1 MTKNQLEYWK
11 LRWNQHYE
19 SIYLQIQE
27 KKADEEERANKAREL
42 ETIRHNKAQE
52 KIATQQN
59 ILTKIKLDQD
69 WAKISADIRS
79 MYVHDVVSTS
89 KTLAE
94 IDQYMSKVK
103 TAEIETLLS
112 IAEANDK
119 ASIDY
124 AKAAV
129 DAYDKAWKLKT
140 SVGADKLGAKVQFE
154 ISAAATSVQELFNN
168 SSRAGLAS
176 TKIRENIVKI
186 WPEYVE
192 LLGPQAEKYLTGK
205 VSKTLKEIKAD
216 YLENAA
222 IKQGYA
228 KPKGGDTSGKS
239 SKSSKV
245 DTSSFK
251 WSKSS
256 DEYINKAREIVGPA
270 YDTARSV
277 VSEVAENGKSTS
289 SGVITISGGSSRKS
303 NSFEPGISS
312 NNTRTTSSGTKV
324 IYSPGSANNRYSG
337 PGVKLQ

>member
-19 SIYLQIQE
+19 SIYLQIQK

-129 DAYDKAWKLKT
+129 DAYDKAWNLKT

-154 ISAAATSVQELFNN
+154 ISAAATAVQELFNN

-192 LLGPQAEKYLTGK
+192 LLGPQAEKYLTDK
-205 VSKTLKEIKAD
+205 VSKTLEQTKAD
-216 YLENAA
+216 YLEKSA
-222 IKQGYA
+222 IKQGYS
-228 KPKGGDTSGKS
+228 KGGDTSGKTS
-239 SKSSKV
+239 NSSKV

-256 DEYINKAREIVGPA
+256 DEYINKAREIVGSA
-270 YDTARSV
+270 YDTARSA

-303 NSFEPGISS
+303 NSFGPGISS